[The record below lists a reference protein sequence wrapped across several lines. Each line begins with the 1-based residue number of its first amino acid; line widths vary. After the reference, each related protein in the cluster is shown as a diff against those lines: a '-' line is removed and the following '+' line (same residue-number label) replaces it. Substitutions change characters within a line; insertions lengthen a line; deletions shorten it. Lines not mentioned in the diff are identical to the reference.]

1 MKTYDEYQKLL
12 DMIQLDFESVRFKNI
27 EANKA
32 KFIQG
37 LKQSG
42 ECYIDPETGMES
54 FNRLAIETAL
64 DFGIRMG
71 YNLFNQML
79 HYGETKVDDEAEDTN
94 NREEHR

>member
-12 DMIQLDFESVRFKNI
+12 DMFLLDFESLKFKNI

-32 KFIQG
+32 RFIQG

-42 ECYIDPETGMES
+42 CCNIDPETRVES

-79 HYGETKVDDEAEDTN
+79 HYGETEVDDEAENTN
-94 NREEHR
+94 NR

>member
-12 DMIQLDFESVRFKNI
+12 DMSQLDFKSVRFKNI
-27 EANKA
+27 EAIKA

-42 ECYIDPETGMES
+42 CCNIDPETGVES

-79 HYGETKVDDEAEDTN
+79 HYGETDVNDEAENTSN
-94 NREEHR
+94 G